1 MRSSGGQDASLLN
14 AWQHCGGTLQG
25 VLSFTAVL
33 CLIGFY
39 HPGLAPLIAFDQ
51 LGPKPTDRG
60 LFTSVLAGGIIVGGL
75 VLQRNSQ
82 RFCRRPFLT
91 LGGFGLITAVAQL
104 GMARTPGPVFSLA
117 MAFLIG
123 AGTAGLLSSCNL
135 ISQIGSP
142 QVMRGRMAGL
152 SQIAFL
158 GGGGLSGLIVAL
170 MVMFTNLSTSYAV
183 TGGLSAAVAVLWIRK
198 RGAKTL
204 EPLK

>member
-1 MRSSGGQDASLLN
+1 
-14 AWQHCGGTLQG
+14 
-25 VLSFTAVL
+25 
-33 CLIGFY
+33 
-39 HPGLAPLIAFDQ
+39 
-51 LGPKPTDRG
+51 
-60 LFTSVLAGGIIVGGL
+60 
-75 VLQRNSQ
+75 
-82 RFCRRPFLT
+82 
-91 LGGFGLITAVAQL
+91 
-104 GMARTPGPVFSLA
+104 

-170 MVMFTNLSTSYAV
+170 MVMFSNLSTAFAV

-204 EPLK
+204 EPLR

>member
-1 MRSSGGQDASLLN
+1 M
-14 AWQHCGGTLQG
+14 
-25 VLSFTAVL
+25 
-33 CLIGFY
+33 
-39 HPGLAPLIAFDQ
+39 
-51 LGPKPTDRG
+51 
-60 LFTSVLAGGIIVGGL
+60 
-75 VLQRNSQ
+75 
-82 RFCRRPFLT
+82 
-91 LGGFGLITAVAQL
+91 ITAVAQL

-170 MVMFTNLSTSYAV
+170 LVMTTSLSTAFAL
-183 TGGLSAAVAVLWIRK
+183 TGGLSAAVAVLWMRK
-198 RGAKTL
+198 RGAKRL
-204 EPLK
+204 GPLR